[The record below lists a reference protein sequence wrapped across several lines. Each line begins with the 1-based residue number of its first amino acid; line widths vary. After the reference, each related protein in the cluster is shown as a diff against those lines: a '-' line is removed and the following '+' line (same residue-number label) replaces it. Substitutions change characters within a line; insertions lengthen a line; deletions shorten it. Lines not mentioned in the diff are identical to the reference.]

1 MKNMIHAHFKTEAA
15 YRAATIT
22 SIQSLKYD
30 AVRLGFDW
38 PTDPD
43 YDTATTQELSA
54 FQSEVLKY
62 IMDNWDNYSGD
73 YSEVKI

>member
-1 MKNMIHAHFKTEAA
+1 MKHEIERSPAA
-15 YRAATIT
+15 FRAATIT
-22 SIQSLKYD
+22 SIKNLKFD

-43 YDTATTQELSA
+43 YENASTRDLAE

-62 IMDNWDNYSGD
+62 IMDNWDNYTGP
-73 YSEVKI
+73 YPA